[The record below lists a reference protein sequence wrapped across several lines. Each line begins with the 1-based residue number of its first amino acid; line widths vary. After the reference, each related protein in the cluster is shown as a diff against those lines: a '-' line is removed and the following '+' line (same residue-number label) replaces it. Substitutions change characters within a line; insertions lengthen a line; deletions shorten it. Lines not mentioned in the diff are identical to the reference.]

1 MVTLI
6 GSLNMDL
13 VVTADRAPREGE
25 TVTGSSFSQ
34 FPGGKGANQAV
45 AAARSGARTVLAGRV
60 GDDAFGDALIRSLA
74 RDPLDTSR
82 IEIISGTPTGIAS
95 ITVDG
100 QGHNRIVVVPGAN
113 GTFKA
118 GDMEALRPLIA
129 QSNVLLLQLE
139 IPLEAVERAVAIAR
153 QENVYCMVNPA
164 PALALPESLYRQ
176 ADLLTPN
183 ETELGLLAGLSISG
197 ASSWSAAAKILLKRG
212 LPALVITLGEKGS
225 LALDNESDLHL
236 PAYQVKMLDS
246 TAAGDCFNGALAA
259 EIDAMIGTGG
269 KSSSRV
275 FFTPAQLAPA
285 IDRATRAAAISV
297 TRRGA
302 QPSIPWREEV
312 DRFDGWFEKHR
323 L

>member
-1 MVTLI
+1 MVTII

-25 TVTGSSFSQ
+25 TVTGSGFSQ

-45 AAARSGARTVLAGRV
+45 AAARSGARAVLAGRV
-60 GDDAFGDALIRSLA
+60 GDDAFGEALIRSLA
-74 RDPLDTSR
+74 RDPLDTSS
-82 IEIISGTPTGIAS
+82 IEIMSGTPTGIAS

-100 QGHNRIVVVPGAN
+100 QGHNRIVVIPGAN
-113 GTFKA
+113 GSFKA
-118 GDMEALRPLIA
+118 RDMEALRPLIA

-139 IPLEAVERAVAIAR
+139 IPLKAVERAVEIAR

-164 PALALPESLYRQ
+164 PALAFPETLYRQ
-176 ADLLTPN
+176 VDLLTPN
-183 ETELGLLAGLSISG
+183 ESELGLLSGLPMSG
-197 ASSWSAAAKILLKRG
+197 ASSWRAGAKALLKRG
-212 LPALVITLGEKGS
+212 LPALIITLGEEGS
-225 LALDNESDLHL
+225 LAMDDKSDLRM
-236 PAYQVKMLDS
+236 PAYRVQMLDS

-259 EIDAMIGTGG
+259 EIDAMIGTGR
-269 KSSSRV
+269 KSSSRA

-297 TRRGA
+297 TRQGA
-302 QPSIPWREEV
+302 QPSLPWREEV
-312 DRFDGWFEKHR
+312 DRFDDWFEKHR